1 MLKITLFLCIF
12 ATLHSKEISPVF
24 KYKSVGFVND
34 FIVVKDK
41 LYVAN
46 DAGVI
51 DIFNL
56 KTRKIQ
62 QQIPLELVI
71 SNTGELRS
79 ANILSIDYLDGKILA
94 VSIGKNAYRN
104 VWIYENHQLKKI
116 IDESAKLS
124 IKEARFLDKDKILLA
139 TFASE
144 ILLYDNSEKYIK
156 YKSHITQST
165 LGDIV
170 LSKDKKRVL
179 MADESGEVRVL
190 DTNTF
195 QTLQVYDSQNVDNIF
210 HIAHANG
217 VTITAGQDRR
227 VGVYQK
233 GKSDYHIK
241 STFLVYCVGITPS
254 GKVGIYSSSED
265 SILQLFNTNTKRK
278 MDTLVG
284 HTSTV
289 NQIKFINETELF
301 SSEASPYI
309 YRWKLDKLPLKA
321 F

>member
-1 MLKITLFLCIF
+1 MLKIILLFSLF
-12 ATLHSKEISPVF
+12 SLLQAREIKPIF

-34 FIVVKDK
+34 FVVAYNK

-56 KTRKIQ
+56 KTKKIQ
-62 QQIPLELVI
+62 EQIPLELVT
-71 SNTGELRS
+71 SDTGELRY
-79 ANILSIDYLDGKILA
+79 ANIISIDYKNGKILA

-104 VWIYENHQLKKI
+104 VWIYEKHQLKKI
-116 IDESAKLS
+116 IDEHAKLS
-124 IKEARFLDKDKILLA
+124 IKEARFLNDNKILLA

-144 ILLYDNSEKYIK
+144 ILVYDISEKYIK
-156 YKSHITQST
+156 YKKHITQSA

-170 LSKDKKRVL
+170 LSEDKKRVI
-179 MADESGEVRVL
+179 MADESGEVRIL
-190 DTNTF
+190 DTNSSK
-195 QTLQVYDSQNVDNIF
+195 TLQIYNSQNVDNVF
-210 HIAHANG
+210 HLAYAKG

-227 VGVYQK
+227 VGVYQN

-254 GKVGIYSSSED
+254 GKTGIYSSNEAGD
-265 SILQLFNTNTKRK
+265 LQLFETYTKRK
-278 MDTLVG
+278 TNILTG

-289 NQIKFINETELF
+289 NQIRFINEKELF
-301 SSEASPYI
+301 SSEAGPYI
-309 YRWKLDKLPLKA
+309 YHWKLDKLP
-321 F
+321 